1 MQEDIGIISLDLA
14 GNIPDINPIE
24 NMWDQMTAKKRI
36 RKPIT
41 MTELKEAI
49 EKVWYVE
56 NAAEYLCALYSSKSK
71 RVKNVIKAKDDTTN
85 F

>member
-14 GNIPDINPIE
+14 DNIPDLNPIE

-56 NAAEYLCALYSSKSK
+56 NAAEYLSASYSSKPK